1 MKVFHTLLLAA
12 VLLAPLQSIF
22 ALAIPV
28 PNFSFETPNVDPP
41 AAPTVGPPWEAIFIS
56 PDPFLMPATG
66 TFDNTAPDSDDHI
79 DNMDGAQAIFVFAG
93 DMIGVF
99 QDLTGTTFEIGKNY
113 TLTIGL
119 AGSEETLATDSVF
132 ELLLYYRDATNAR
145 VPIQITQ
152 VLFDPTLDP
161 GKINHLYDY
170 SVSTDFVQA
179 GDAWEGKDIGIELR
193 TNDVPGGYW
202 DVDNVRLDV
211 VPEPSV
217 VGLLFFGAALA
228 LARRRA

>member
-1 MKVFHTLLLAA
+1 MKVFHTLLFAA
-12 VLLAPLQSIF
+12 TVLAPLQFIF

-28 PNFSFETPNVDPP
+28 PNFSFETPDVEPP
-41 AAPTVGPPWEAIFIS
+41 VAPTVGPPWEAIFIS
-56 PDPFLMPATG
+56 PDPFMPATG
-66 TFDNTAPDSDDHI
+66 TFDNTAPGSDDHI
-79 DNMDGAQAIFVFAG
+79 DNMDGAQAIYVFAG

-99 QDLTGTTFEIGKNY
+99 QDLTGTSFEIGKNY

-119 AGSEETLATDSVF
+119 AGSEETLETDSVF

-145 VPIQITQ
+145 LPIQITQ

-161 GKINHLYDY
+161 GKINQLYDY

-193 TNDVPGGYW
+193 TNAAPGGYW
-202 DVDNVRLDV
+202 VVDNVRLDV
-211 VPEPSV
+211 VPEPSA
-217 VGLLFFGAALA
+217 VGLLFSGAALV
-228 LARRRA
+228 LLRRRA